1 MYNNMQCQMLHVNHI
16 QNALHYNSEIIL
28 PVFSVAYTE
37 ETHTERVLMSSQNKM
52 DPYFQNTPQASFTMS
67 RLF

>member
-1 MYNNMQCQMLHVNHI
+1 MQCQMLHVNNI

-37 ETHTERVLMSSQNKM
+37 ETHTLKESLCHLKIKW
-52 DPYFQNTPQASFTMS
+52 TPTSKILHRRLS
-67 RLF
+67 RCPDCFK